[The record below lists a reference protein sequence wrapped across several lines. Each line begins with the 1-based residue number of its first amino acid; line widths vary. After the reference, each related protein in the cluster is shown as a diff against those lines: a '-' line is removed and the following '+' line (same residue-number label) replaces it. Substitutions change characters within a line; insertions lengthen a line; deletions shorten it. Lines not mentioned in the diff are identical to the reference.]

1 MHGLLAR
8 AAGLLAGVHERI
20 RALITLA
27 YAVCCDETPLRVG
40 PRTPKPG
47 KKKAEKYLL
56 VACTELYTHYLL
68 GDRSLDDVQGV
79 RVPTRPAG
87 SVIVH
92 DRYQN
97 YDSAELGELIHQL
110 CCSASAARS

>member
-1 MHGLLAR
+1 MLTR
-8 AAGLLAGVHERI
+8 AAGLLAEVDKRI

-47 KKKAEKYLL
+47 RKKAEKYLL

-68 GDRSLDDVQGV
+68 GDRDLA
-79 RVPTRPAG
+79 TFKA
-87 SVIVH
+87 SVL
-92 DRYQN
+92 
-97 YDSAELGELIHQL
+97 AELPDVGHRARPLPESTTPPS
-110 CCSASAARS
+110 SAS